1 MKNSGIEW
9 IGEIPDGWEIRPLK
23 YLFSFEKGL
32 PITKADLLPSGI
44 KVISYGQIHAKYN
57 RSAYV
62 DEQLYRYVSEKYLKA
77 NRNSLVQKGDF
88 IFADTSED
96 IEGAGDFVYIDIKDI
111 IFAGYHSIILRHRS
125 KDTNKYLAYLFM
137 TKEWKSQIQS
147 RVSGIKVY
155 SISRGILAK
164 ALLLLPPMQRQCQ
177 IVEYLDKKCAA
188 VDRLIENQRAQI
200 EKLKEYKQSVITE
213 AVTRGLDPSAPMKD
227 SGVGWIGDIPK
238 GWEMLKMV
246 QVCNLI
252 TDYVASGSFADL
264 ANNVTYL
271 DYPDYALLVR
281 TIDVS
286 GKGHNAQCVYINK
299 HAYDFLANSNLY
311 GGELMFPN
319 IGASVGDVYIVPKLY
334 EKMSLAP
341 NSIMVRAKYNNKF
354 IYYYFSTTI
363 GRFSLLDIAQSTAQ
377 PKFNKT
383 DFRQLKIIF
392 PEIEEQRQ
400 IVDYLDKKCAEIDKL
415 IAIKQQK
422 IETLTEY
429 NKSLIYE
436 YVTGKKQVG

>member
-9 IGEIPDGWEIRPLK
+9 IGEIPDDWKVGALK
-23 YLFSFEKGL
+23 YFYSMQTGFTPSTQNDNYYDDESGMIWVTISD
-32 PITKADLLPSGI
+32 ITNAGKYIYDS
-44 KVISYGQIHAKYN
+44 KSKISK
-57 RSAYV
+57 
-62 DEQLYRYVSEKYLKA
+62 KYLTNYTPKITPS
-77 NRNSLVQKGDF
+77 NSLLYSFKLSIGTVAFAGVSLYTNEAIASFIKTEKVNLDF
-88 IFADTSED
+88 LYYSSFLILYNANTN
-96 IEGAGDFVYIDIKDI
+96 IYGAKLLNQDLIRNAKI
-111 IFAGYHSIILRHRS
+111 IF
-125 KDTNKYLAYLFM
+125 
-137 TKEWKSQIQS
+137 
-147 RVSGIKVY
+147 
-155 SISRGILAK
+155 
-164 ALLLLPPMQRQCQ
+164 PPLSTQQK
-177 IVEYLDKKCAA
+177 IADYLDKKCAA

-246 QVCNLI
+246 QVCDLI

-271 DYPDYALLVR
+271 DYPNYALLVR

-311 GGELMFPN
+311 GGELLFPN

-415 IAIKQQK
+415 IAVKQQK
-422 IETLTEY
+422 IETLTQY
-429 NKSLIYE
+429 KKSLIYE
-436 YVTGKKQVG
+436 YVTGKKEVRAC

>member
-9 IGEIPDGWEIRPLK
+9 IGEIPDDWEIQRIKDVFFIIGGNGFKDEFQGKTEGDYPFCKASDINGADIFLFSAQNYVDQDIVESQKYKLIPKNSILMAKIGEAMKKNHRKINSVICILDNNCQALCRKKDDNIK
-23 YLFSFEKGL
+23 YLYY
-32 PITKADLLPSGI
+32 LL
-44 KVISYGQIHAKYN
+44 
-57 RSAYV
+57 
-62 DEQLYRYVSEKYLKA
+62 
-77 NRNSLVQKGDF
+77 
-88 IFADTSED
+88 
-96 IEGAGDFVYIDIKDI
+96 
-111 IFAGYHSIILRHRS
+111 
-125 KDTNKYLAYLFM
+125 
-137 TKEWKSQIQS
+137 SQINM
-147 RVSGIKVY
+147 VWFDNGGTIPN
-155 SISRGILAK
+155 ISNQKLLNFDIPNILESQQKKIAD
-164 ALLLLPPMQRQCQ
+164 
-177 IVEYLDKKCAA
+177 YLDKKCAA

-213 AVTRGLDPSAPMKD
+213 AVTKGLNPSAPMKD

-429 NKSLIYE
+429 KKSLIYE